1 MLLLLL
7 PLALQGTLSQ
17 ELVRETITCRER
29 SFVPL
34 RCGVKSENTTWLRTV
49 DGEQKD
55 VRSLGDRRFVITRE
69 GDMYISRVKQE
80 HAGVYTCQNGGVAIK
95 EVTVEIAPRP
105 TITIAPSDVTVHT
118 GELVHLSCEGD
129 GDPKPTMEWQIYMG
143 VLTRDVT
150 VIPDNLT
157 EKEILDYK
165 GGNFLTTEAGHLYI
179 RDPVA
184 AYSATYI
191 CVATNVGGRSWATAQ
206 VLILEPPR
214 ITTTP
219 KDTNSVDGESV
230 VMTCYATG
238 NPLPMI
244 TWRLEGFDG
253 NTIEELGKHPSGRYE
268 LDHNKAL
275 RIRSPLPSDS
285 GNYTCVATN
294 IDGVAEASA
303 IVKVLFRETK
313 TGKEGGFVSLKCGS
327 SAPATWF
334 KTVNGDK
341 RDVKS
346 LSDNRYIITSDGSFF
361 ISRLRETDK
370 GIYSCHKAGVAVK
383 EVTVEISHRP
393 TIALAPS
400 DVTVH
405 SGELIHLQC
414 EGSGSP
420 KPTME
425 WKIHV
430 GFLRNV
436 TVIPDNLTE
445 EEVLNFKGGNFLV
458 TEAGHL
464 YIRDTVAG
472 YSATYICIASN
483 VGGTNLATARVL
495 ILEPPRITIRPKDT
509 KSVDGESI
517 SFTCQ
522 ASGNPLPVITWRLEG
537 FDGNTIEK
545 LEKHPSGRYE
555 LDAHKALT
563 IRSPLPSDSGNYT
576 CVATNIDGVAE
587 ASAIVKVLFRETK
600 TGNEGGFVSLK
611 CGSPATWFKT
621 VNGEKRDVKSLS
633 DNRYIITRDGSFF
646 ISRLRETDK
655 GIYSCHKA
663 GVAIKEVTVDIAP
676 RPTIALAPADVTA
689 RLGELIHLPCE
700 GSGNPKPTME
710 WRVGKSF
717 LKLKK
722 VPVIPDNLTEK
733 EILNYKGGRFLVTE
747 AGHLYIRNPTATFS
761 TEYVCIASSVGGRS
775 WASARVFILEPPRLT
790 KRPKDT
796 TFYDDGNSDEVGLTC
811 RATGN
816 PSPIISWRVETFE
829 GVTIEE
835 LENHPSGKYEL
846 DPYKILKIRFPLPS
860 DSGNYTCVATNI
872 DGVAEASAILN
883 VQPRGN

>member
-55 VRSLGDRRFVITRE
+55 VRSLGDRRFVITRD

-80 HAGVYTCQNGGVAIK
+80 HAGVYTCQNAGVAIK

-105 TITIAPSDVTVHT
+105 TIAIAPSDVTVHT

-303 IVKVLFRETK
+303 ILKVLFRETK
-313 TGKEGGFVSLKCGS
+313 TGK
-327 SAPATWF
+327 
-334 KTVNGDK
+334 
-341 RDVKS
+341 
-346 LSDNRYIITSDGSFF
+346 
-361 ISRLRETDK
+361 
-370 GIYSCHKAGVAVK
+370 
-383 EVTVEISHRP
+383 
-393 TIALAPS
+393 
-400 DVTVH
+400 
-405 SGELIHLQC
+405 
-414 EGSGSP
+414 
-420 KPTME
+420 
-425 WKIHV
+425 
-430 GFLRNV
+430 
-436 TVIPDNLTE
+436 
-445 EEVLNFKGGNFLV
+445 
-458 TEAGHL
+458 
-464 YIRDTVAG
+464 
-472 YSATYICIASN
+472 
-483 VGGTNLATARVL
+483 
-495 ILEPPRITIRPKDT
+495 
-509 KSVDGESI
+509 
-517 SFTCQ
+517 
-522 ASGNPLPVITWRLEG
+522 
-537 FDGNTIEK
+537 
-545 LEKHPSGRYE
+545 
-555 LDAHKALT
+555 
-563 IRSPLPSDSGNYT
+563 
-576 CVATNIDGVAE
+576 
-587 ASAIVKVLFRETK
+587 
-600 TGNEGGFVSLK
+600 EGGFVSLK

-733 EILNYKGGRFLVTE
+733 EILNYKGGCFLVTE

-816 PSPIISWRVETFE
+816 PPPIISWRVETFE

-835 LENHPSGKYEL
+835 LENHPSGKYGL